1 MNNVYLVA
9 IFNLFHSASASAVT
23 GARRSV
29 KEETIDLGRRNE
41 KADCTVSV
49 KVTDKIYWQQKPIN
63 HKYNLF
69 HTNNRYSFCTDCTSK
84 PTRIFLK
91 LNIIVY
97 MNLSM
102 IILIN

>member
-49 KVTDKIYWQQKPIN
+49 TYHAYLHHNQLDP
-63 HKYNLF
+63 F
-69 HTNNRYSFCTDCTSK
+69 MGM
-84 PTRIFLK
+84 RISPSA
-91 LNIIVY
+91 IVRDRVY
-97 MNLSM
+97 VAPRSPDD
-102 IILIN
+102 